1 MDNNYKEFVL
11 KAIERFETSI
21 NLDVMRASYP
31 AEKWRDTVS
40 DIVRIKLKDAF
51 NSDHQD
57 ESERYDVG

>member
-31 AEKWRDTVS
+31 AEK
-40 DIVRIKLKDAF
+40 
-51 NSDHQD
+51 
-57 ESERYDVG
+57 